1 MEGNSLSSKHSI
13 RKSINLVV
21 DTVEILDNKYKHNS
35 LIAAAN
41 RLADHCES
49 GNIDTYSVSLIKDFL
64 DSIPFS
70 FSGDINQILEYM
82 KERYGYNGGQQI

>member
-1 MEGNSLSSKHSI
+1 MSSKHSI

-21 DTVEILDNKYKHNS
+21 DTVELLDNKYKHDS
-35 LIAAAN
+35 LITAAN
-41 RLADHCES
+41 QLADHCES
-49 GNIDTYSVSLIKDFL
+49 DDIDSYSVSLIKDFL

-70 FSGDINQILEYM
+70 FSSDINQILEYM